1 MVNKEKSP
9 KNLAKMCSKL
19 QAEKIKDQTYWEGFY
34 VIILLVKN
42 KLDENFIKSLLVIA
56 SGISR
61 DNDPYELVNGVFEYL
76 KKNWEKYEEHPNLKA
91 IAVLKM
97 KGLFIDEIRK
107 NKNFDNNLV
116 NEEGADIEIQDKSQM
131 DIVEKL
137 QLKSELSITIKTIRA
152 MGEKCREIL
161 MLAAEEMSMQEILQ
175 VTGVNSLGTVL
186 SRLSKCRKELREI
199 LSYA

>member
-1 MVNKEKSP
+1 MVNII
-9 KNLAKMCSKL
+9 KNSNISFFYQNYL
-19 QAEKIKDQTYWEGFY
+19 IKFY
-34 VIILLVKN
+34 VIIYLMKN

-61 DNDPYELVNGVFEYL
+61 SNDPYELVNGVFEYL

-107 NKNFDNNLV
+107 KKNYDNNLV
-116 NEEGADIEIQDKSQM
+116 DEEGVNIEIEDANQP
-131 DIVEKL
+131 DIVEQL
-137 QLKSELSITIKTIRA
+137 QIRSDVSKTLKTIKT

-161 MLAAEEMSMQEILQ
+161 MLAAEEMTMQDMLK

-186 SRLSKCRKELREI
+186 SRLSNCRKELKEK

>member
-1 MVNKEKSP
+1 MVNII
-9 KNLAKMCSKL
+9 KNSNISCFYQNYL
-19 QAEKIKDQTYWEGFY
+19 IKVY
-34 VIILLVKN
+34 VIIYLMKN

-61 DNDPYELVNGVFEYL
+61 SNDPYELVNGVFEYL

-107 NKNFDNNLV
+107 KKNLDNNLV
-116 NEEGADIEIQDKSQM
+116 DEEGVNIEIEDTNQP
-131 DIVEKL
+131 DIVEQL
-137 QLKSELSITIKTIRA
+137 QIRSDVSKTLKTIKT

-161 MLAAEEMSMQEILQ
+161 MLAAEEMTMQDMLK

-186 SRLSKCRKELREI
+186 SRLSNCRKELKEK

>member
-1 MVNKEKSP
+1 
-9 KNLAKMCSKL
+9 
-19 QAEKIKDQTYWEGFY
+19 
-34 VIILLVKN
+34 
-42 KLDENFIKSLLVIA
+42 
-56 SGISR
+56 
-61 DNDPYELVNGVFEYL
+61 
-76 KKNWEKYEEHPNLKA
+76 
-91 IAVLKM
+91 M

-116 NEEGADIEIQDKSQM
+116 NEEGADIEIQDKSQT

-137 QLKSELSITIKTIRA
+137 QLKSELSMTIKTIRA

>member
-1 MVNKEKSP
+1 MVNII
-9 KNLAKMCSKL
+9 KNSNISCFYQNSL
-19 QAEKIKDQTYWEGFY
+19 IKVY
-34 VIILLVKN
+34 VIIYLMKN

-61 DNDPYELVNGVFEYL
+61 SNDPYELVNGVFEYL

-107 NKNFDNNLV
+107 KKNLDNNLV
-116 NEEGADIEIQDKSQM
+116 DEEGVNIEIEDTNQP
-131 DIVEKL
+131 DIVEQL
-137 QLKSELSITIKTIRA
+137 QIRSDVSKTLKTIKT

-161 MLAAEEMSMQEILQ
+161 MLAAEEMTMQDMLK

-186 SRLSKCRKELREI
+186 SRLSNCRKELKEK

>member
-1 MVNKEKSP
+1 MVNII
-9 KNLAKMCSKL
+9 KNSHISFFYQNYLIKL
-19 QAEKIKDQTYWEGFY
+19 Y
-34 VIILLVKN
+34 VIIYLMKN

-61 DNDPYELVNGVFEYL
+61 SNDPYELVNGVFEYL

-107 NKNFDNNLV
+107 KKNYDNNLV
-116 NEEGADIEIQDKSQM
+116 DEEGVNIEIEDANQP
-131 DIVEKL
+131 DIVEQL
-137 QLKSELSITIKTIRA
+137 QIRSDVSKTLKTIKT

-161 MLAAEEMSMQEILQ
+161 MLAAEEMTMQDMLK

-186 SRLSKCRKELREI
+186 SRLSNCRKELKEK